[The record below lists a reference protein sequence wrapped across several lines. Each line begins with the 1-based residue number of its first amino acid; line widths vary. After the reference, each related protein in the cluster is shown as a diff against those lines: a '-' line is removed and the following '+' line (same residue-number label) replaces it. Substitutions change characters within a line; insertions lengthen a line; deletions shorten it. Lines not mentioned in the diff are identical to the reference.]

1 MNLEPNAFATE
12 LSNALAATGENYTA
26 EVVDLDIYGTSC
38 EITKHGSSR
47 KLCITPVDGNLLDM
61 VLFDETGNT
70 IASGTLFDKAVA
82 DITPERLSHLATIC
96 L

>member
-1 MNLEPNAFATE
+1 MNLNPNTLALE
-12 LSNALAATGENYTA
+12 LSNTLADTGENYTA

-38 EITKHGSSR
+38 EITKHNSGR
-47 KLCITPVDGNLLDM
+47 KLHLTPVDGDLLDM

-70 IASGTLFDKAVA
+70 IASGTLFDKATA
-82 DITPERLSHLATIC
+82 NITTEELANLVTIC